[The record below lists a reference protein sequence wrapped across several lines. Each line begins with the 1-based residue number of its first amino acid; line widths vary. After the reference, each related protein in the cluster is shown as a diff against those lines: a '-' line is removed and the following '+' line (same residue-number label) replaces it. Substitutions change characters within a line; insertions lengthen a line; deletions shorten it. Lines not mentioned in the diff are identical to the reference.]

1 MEYCCHV
8 LAGALNCYL
17 ELLDKLQK
25 RIWRAA
31 GPSLAACL
39 VPLAHRRNV
48 AALSLFYRYLVDI
61 HLIWLNWFN
70 FLILEGVLLVIL
82 MDFLFLSLFLDV
94 TRMLMSTVSFL
105 VHLGSGIL
113 SL

>member
-1 MEYCCHV
+1 MYGILLSF
-8 LAGALNCYL
+8 LAGALNCNL

-48 AALSLFYRYLVDI
+48 AALSITLVGI
-61 HLIWLNWFN
+61 HLI
-70 FLILEGVLLVIL
+70 
-82 MDFLFLSLFLDV
+82 
-94 TRMLMSTVSFL
+94 
-105 VHLGSGIL
+105 
-113 SL
+113 